1 MLEIL
6 DVRRL
11 RERVGEEIAVSEW
24 FEISQE
30 RINTFADATDDHQW
44 IHVDPARAATESPF
58 KTTIAHGFL
67 TLSLVPMLVRRAM
80 KITNVRMA
88 VNYGSNRLRFVAP
101 VPSGSRVRGRFTV
114 GAVEEIGG
122 GVQVTWNLTIER
134 DGGDKPCVVAEW
146 LVRYYPQL

>member
-1 MLEIL
+1 LVDI
-6 DVRRL
+6 DVKRL
-11 RERVGEEIAVSEW
+11 ADRVGEEVAVSEW

-30 RINTFADATDDHQW
+30 RINQFADATGDHQW
-44 IHVDPARAATESPF
+44 IHVDPVRAAAESPF

-67 TLSLVPMLVRRAM
+67 TLSLVPILVRQAM
-80 KITNVRMA
+80 TIDNIRLA

-122 GVQVTWNLTIER
+122 GVQVTWNLIIER

-146 LVRYYPQL
+146 LVRYYPQ